1 MKRTINTYQDLIV
14 WQKSIELVTIIY
26 KQTRGFPSEEKFG
39 IISQMRRCA
48 VSISSNI
55 AEGHARIGLKEFMH
69 FLSISLGS
77 VAELET
83 QIIISKNL
91 NFMDG
96 NTSIHILEKLNEI
109 NRMIHGLRQSLSK
122 K

>member
-1 MKRTINTYQDLIV
+1 M
-14 WQKSIELVTIIY
+14 
-26 KQTRGFPSEEKFG
+26 RG
-39 IISQMRRCA
+39 CA

-55 AEGHARIGLKEFMH
+55 AEGHARIGLKEFMY

-96 NTSIHILEKLNEI
+96 NTSIHILDKLNKI